1 MGARAAGK
9 DRTDIVGEDNK
20 RGDIRDFA
28 GGRNH
33 TVGGE
38 VFRERPL
45 KKLFGTLR
53 GFSAYRADAGRVRG

>member
-9 DRTDIVGEDNK
+9 DRADIVGEDNK

-28 GGRNH
+28 GRRNH

-45 KKLFGTLR
+45 KKLWL
-53 GFSAYRADAGRVRG
+53 AAGL